1 MVLIMR
7 IEFFMPMIPP
17 TATHQ
22 EKKVRMAGGRPVFY
36 DPPEVQAARS
46 KLTDYLAGHRPD
58 RPLEGGIRLLVK
70 WCFPRGKH
78 RDGEYR
84 ITRPDT
90 DNLQKLLKDCMTAAG
105 FWKDDAQVASEI
117 CEKFWAEVP
126 GLYICLEQIEKPAC
140 GRCRWYESFQGVCCN
155 GDSEYRADFMN
166 PEDKCPHWEGD

>member
-1 MVLIMR
+1 MR

-22 EKKVRMAGGRPVFY
+22 EKKWRVVKGKPVSY

-90 DNLQKLLKDCMTAAG
+90 DNLNKLLKDCMTAAG